1 MIDTILYIIFFGI
14 PMVGFIYL
22 AIDQL
27 LWAWNTDLDSEIK
40 RFIKWI
46 Y

>member
-1 MIDTILYIIFFGI
+1 MDKILYFIFFGL
-14 PMVGFIYL
+14 PTLAFIYL